1 MRNNIYVDRKL
12 SSIEKI
18 ILYSISK
25 VEESSKEIN
34 NKKNSYQHI
43 N

>member
-34 NKKNSYQHI
+34 NKKKIHI
-43 N
+43 NT